1 MSLPLRKPEKHKE
14 KRPAKEPRSAIS
26 RWLAS
31 TIEVSH
37 LALILYTF
45 IVVFLF
51 VMIWSVLHERQSHVK
66 VPRIAA
72 FEQALPSIANLTG
85 SPILTGNAVQI
96 LQNGDGFFPPLLAD
110 VARARQSIHLET
122 YVWWTG
128 RSASASLRPSPAR
141 PAKGW
146 RYASPS

>member
-1 MSLPLRKPEKHKE
+1 MSLPLRKLERHKGKE
-14 KRPAKEPRSAIS
+14 KRTAKEPKSAIA

-37 LALILYTF
+37 LALILYAF

-85 SPILTGNAVQI
+85 SPLPPGHAPPILPDAAVQI

-110 VARARQSIHLET
+110 IARARQSIHLET
-122 YVWWTG
+122 YVWWRG
-128 RSASASLRPSPAR
+128 EICERVAQ
-141 PAKGW
+141 
-146 RYASPS
+146 